1 MCRQIQ
7 PQRIILFKMRAFGIA
22 AHVRT
27 EAVMWFWKPW
37 VFTPSTE
44 GILPK
49 YSLQLG
55 SNVLHL
61 SAFPVTYP

>member
-7 PQRIILFKMRAFGIA
+7 PQRIILFKMRASGIA
-22 AHVRT
+22 AYVCT
-27 EAVMWFWKPW
+27 EVVVWSWKHW
-37 VFTPSTE
+37 IFTPSTE

-55 SNVLHL
+55 SSVLHL
-61 SAFPVTYP
+61 SAFSVTYP